1 MTRVIAPRSA
11 TAGAVAAG
19 DDVVRQRLG
28 QIAPPLLGAE
38 AAAEATEN
46 TADLLDV
53 LVGSVLADPAP
64 DRVWLLLVGL
74 SGCFPDDALMRR
86 ALRVLEISDRVGATI
101 WLLDTAM
108 TLSTE
113 AGTVDWPMA
122 VVTGGVVL
130 DVTHSAEHDL
140 HTGIQRV
147 VRSTVPLWAR
157 HHDIDTCAVVEGGF
171 AMRRLHQRESDRV
184 LRWSDTHEEAVDHH
198 TSGLRQLEPDPVA
211 DVLVV
216 PWRSTVVLM
225 EVPSRDTCDRLAA
238 LGEWSGNRLVAVGY
252 DCIPIVSS
260 LVVPLAE
267 PNRFV
272 HYLTAVKHTEVV
284 AGISVSATQE
294 FRGFADM
301 LPSQGLTGPRVVE
314 CALPVDDG
322 GRPEPGTPAAQHHA
336 DPLVVC
342 VGSFEPRKNQQAVL
356 YAAEVL
362 WREGLQFRLRFI
374 GGSAWGNTVAREVAR
389 LSRRGRK
396 VEMRT
401 AVTDDEL
408 EASYREARFT
418 VFVSQHEGYGLPLA
432 ESIARGIPA
441 VTTDFGSQREIADAG
456 GALTVDPR
464 DDDAIVDAM
473 RSLLTDDALVDDL
486 RRQIAARPRRTWV
499 DYADELWDVLGLPAG
514 EPAGDTTADLPVGV

>member
-1 MTRVIAPRSA
+1 MTVVIAPRSA
-11 TAGAVAAG
+11 SGG
-19 DDVVRQRLG
+19 LDPGDVVRQRLT
-28 QIAPPLLGAE
+28 QIAPPLLGE
-38 AAAEATEN
+38 QAAAAGE
-46 TADLLDV
+46 TADLLDT
-53 LVGSVLADPAP
+53 LVGSVLADPQP

-86 ALRVLEISDRVGATI
+86 ALRTLEISDRVGATL

-108 TLSTE
+108 TLATE

-122 VVTGGVVL
+122 VVTDGVVL

-147 VRSTVPLWAR
+147 VRSTLPIWAR
-157 HHDIDTCAVVEGGF
+157 SHTFETCAVVEGGF
-171 AMRRLHQRESDRV
+171 AMRRLHEREADRV
-184 LRWSDTHEEAVDHH
+184 LRWADTHADAADQH
-198 TSGLRQLEPDPVA
+198 TSGLRQLEPDPLA

-252 DCIPIVSS
+252 DAIPIVSS
-260 LVVPLAE
+260 LIVPLAE

-272 HYLTAVKHTEVV
+272 HYLTAIKHTDVV

-294 FRGFADM
+294 FRGFANM
-301 LPSQGLTGPRVVE
+301 LPSQGITGPRVIE

-322 GRPEPGTPAAQHHA
+322 GRPEPGTPAALHHD

-362 WREGLQFRLRFI
+362 WREGLRFRLRFI

-389 LSRRGRK
+389 LARRGRA

-401 AVTDDEL
+401 AVSDDEL

-418 VFVSQHEGYGLPLA
+418 VFVSRHEGYGLPLA
-432 ESIARGIPA
+432 ESLARGVPA
-441 VTTDFGSQREIADAG
+441 VTSDFGSQREIAHDG

-464 DDDAIVDAM
+464 DDDALVDAM
-473 RSLLTDDALVDDL
+473 RSLLVDDTLLEDL
-486 RRQIAARPRRTWV
+486 RRQIAARPRRTWS
-499 DYADELWDVLGLPAG
+499 DYADELWSVLGLPA
-514 EPAGDTTADLPVGV
+514 EV